1 MVLECY
7 KRSTN
12 PTIQQTT
19 KPNIL
24 QIHIHNRKYPWI
36 CRSFQTTLQTKEIFC
51 CPCFGPHYQQEQ
63 HMTTTRTHTSAI
75 WTFRLLVNVFA
86 ASLLLLKGLVETEGA
101 ARGEG
106 GGEGDVEVARR
117 RARCTRRG
125 RQQDGGGAVGCSSKL
140 GEAKNKFLF
149 ITWPNEN
156 LPRKQ
161 SKEGFISFSSGLGLR
176 NTLWTGDWSW
186 RPVELRG
193 GGVQGGGD
201 QGGGGHQGR

>member
-36 CRSFQTTLQTKEIFC
+36 CRSFQTTLQAKEMFR
-51 CPCFGPHYQQEQ
+51 CPCFGPCHQQEQ
-63 HMTTTRTHTSAI
+63 RMTKTTSTTHTFAI
-75 WTFRLLVNVFA
+75 WTFWLLVNVFA

-106 GGEGDVEVARR
+106 GGEGDIEVARR

-140 GEAKNKFLF
+140 GEAKNKV
-149 ITWPNEN
+149 TTRWEGP
-156 LPRKQ
+156 Q
-161 SKEGFISFSSGLGLR
+161 SLS
-176 NTLWTGDWSW
+176 
-186 RPVELRG
+186 
-193 GGVQGGGD
+193 
-201 QGGGGHQGR
+201 